1 MGVVMYML
9 IVAVVVTD
17 VVIIVVNGVVVDS
30 VVVVVDVAV
39 VAVVWAEVGQLGLAT
54 LSGRSSSSVA
64 SCIVV
69 VPCNR
74 SRASVFFSV
83 SLFTNKYY
91 YYKKKIISGE

>member
-1 MGVVMYML
+1 MSVVMYML
-9 IVAVVVTD
+9 IVAVVVGD
-17 VVIIVVNGVVVDS
+17 VVTTVVNGVVV
-30 VVVVVDVAV
+30 VDVVV

-83 SLFTNKYY
+83 SLFTSKYY
-91 YYKKKIISGE
+91 Y